1 MESFFDKFVD
11 YLFVTLLEME
21 SRLTILLQV
30 FLKAANIFLYIRQLD
45 SFMLLILFLL
55 IDLLT
60 SLQESRWYFVKVPG
74 QYDKKYTNH

>member
-30 FLKAANIFLYIRQLD
+30 FFKAANIFLYIRQLD

>member
-1 MESFFDKFVD
+1 MWFVD

-30 FLKAANIFLYIRQLD
+30 CLKAANIFLYIRQLD

-60 SLQESRWYFVKVPG
+60 LLKESRWCFVKVPG